1 MLTHLKC
8 YLSGSYNADSSNI
21 YGILREKE
29 IEVYEFYDGSIGTS
43 FQDILK
49 RKLRQVDFAIFIL
62 TKYNENTIYEI
73 GVCEGLG
80 IQSLIIIDKEFE
92 KVPFFLENKLSLSA
106 NLNDEKLLKIA
117 IDAFVSELPK
127 KKKNPERIYI
137 NRMLTDTYDENIK
150 NIFRSL
156 LIQTRNLRTTGS
168 GIEMEYVVEEIFRT
182 LRMKYVHNLKNEDI
196 GVDFAIWNDV
206 LGRVIGNPIVVECKI
221 GNSNVILSAV
231 QQLKFLTE
239 KSDSSL
245 GLLLYLDRVNNRI
258 NFDSQINPFIIAF
271 DLEDFIEALIY
282 DKFENIILNKRNYG
296 SHKNLH

>member
-1 MLTHLKC
+1 
-8 YLSGSYNADSSNI
+8 
-21 YGILREKE
+21 
-29 IEVYEFYDGSIGTS
+29 
-43 FQDILK
+43 
-49 RKLRQVDFAIFIL
+49 
-62 TKYNENTIYEI
+62 
-73 GVCEGLG
+73 
-80 IQSLIIIDKEFE
+80 
-92 KVPFFLENKLSLSA
+92 
-106 NLNDEKLLKIA
+106 
-117 IDAFVSELPK
+117 
-127 KKKNPERIYI
+127 
-137 NRMLTDTYDENIK
+137 
-150 NIFRSL
+150 
-156 LIQTRNLRTTGS
+156 
-168 GIEMEYVVEEIFRT
+168 
-182 LRMKYVHNLKNEDI
+182 MKYVHNLKNEDI